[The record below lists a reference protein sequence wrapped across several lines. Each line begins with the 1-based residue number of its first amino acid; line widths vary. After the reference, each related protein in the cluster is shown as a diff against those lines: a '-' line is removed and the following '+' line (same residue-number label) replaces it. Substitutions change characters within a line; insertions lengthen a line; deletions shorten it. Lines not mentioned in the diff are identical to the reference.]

1 MLDLEDRKPSVDVE
15 KDAYSV
21 SEETQDDFHYN
32 PPLMRKLLTW
42 GVEARGTCDLF
53 VKRLFT
59 EIKHISQVY
68 FPSLQ
73 VSVRIPTIAKSF
85 SSGGRRISI
94 SSREYL
100 DLYIVVHW

>member
-42 GVEARGTCDLF
+42 GVEARGTHDLIF
-53 VKRLFT
+53 RGT
-59 EIKHISQVY
+59 
-68 FPSLQ
+68 
-73 VSVRIPTIAKSF
+73 
-85 SSGGRRISI
+85 I
-94 SSREYL
+94 SSL
-100 DLYIVVHW
+100 NVHLLK